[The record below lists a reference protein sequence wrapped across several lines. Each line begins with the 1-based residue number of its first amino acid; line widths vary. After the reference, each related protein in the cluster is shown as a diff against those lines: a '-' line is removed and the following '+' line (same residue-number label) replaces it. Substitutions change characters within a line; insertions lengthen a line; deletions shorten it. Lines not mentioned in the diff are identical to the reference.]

1 MPHSRDKTEKTAPM
15 AGRPHVP
22 DGYQAPA
29 GRQRLLPW
37 EHARKRLEEAI
48 HYWVATVRPDGR
60 PHVTPIWGVWL
71 DDAFY
76 FDGSPETRRHRNIA
90 HNPAVAVH
98 LEDGA
103 DVVIVEGQATA
114 VDDPAPT
121 LTARLAERYGAK
133 YASRGYAPEP
143 DTWDAGGLYRMRPQK
158 VLAWTTFPD
167 DMTRWLFDGD

>member
-1 MPHSRDKTEKTAPM
+1 MATERNESGPLEPV
-15 AGRPHVP
+15 AGRPEVP
-22 DGYQAPA
+22 AGYQPP
-29 GRQRLLPW
+29 GGEERLLPW
-37 EHARKRLEEAI
+37 QHARRRLEEAR

-103 DVVIVEGQATA
+103 DVVIVEGVAEA
-114 VDDPAPT
+114 VADPPRS
-121 LTARLAERYGAK
+121 LTERLAAAYSAK
-133 YASRGYAPEP
+133 YAALGYAPEP
-143 DTWDAGGLYRMRPQK
+143 DTWDRGGLYRMRPRK
-158 VLAWTTFPD
+158 ALAWTQFPD
-167 DMTRWLFDGD
+167 DMTRWLFEK

>member
-1 MPHSRDKTEKTAPM
+1 MQTVSDESRGTEPV

-22 DGYQAPA
+22 VGYQAPA
-29 GRQRLLPW
+29 ERERLLPW
-37 EHARKRLEEAI
+37 HHAQERLEAAR

-90 HNPAVAVH
+90 QNPAVAIH

-103 DVVIVEGQATA
+103 DVVIVEGKAGAVENVPHTLAT
-114 VDDPAPT
+114 
-121 LTARLAERYGAK
+121 RLAAAYRAK
-133 YASRGYAPEP
+133 YATLGYAPQS
-143 DTWDAGGLYRMRPQK
+143 DNWDDGGLYRMRPQK
-158 VLAWTTFPD
+158 ALAWTTFPD
-167 DMTRWLFDGD
+167 DMTRWRFTE